1 MGTLNKKQR
10 RDRIKRRSGD
20 KVAGTAARPRLSV
33 FRSNKEI
40 YAQVIDDES
49 GCTLVTA
56 SSLGNKSKK
65 AMTKTEQAKTIG
77 QTVAQKAI
85 KAGISQV
92 VFDRSGYLYHGR
104 IKSLAEAAREEGLKF

>member
-1 MGTLNKKQR
+1 MGTLSKTQR
-10 RDRIKRRSGD
+10 RNRIKKRSG
-20 KVAGTAARPRLSV
+20 VTLAGTAARPRLSV

-49 GCTLVTA
+49 GCTLAAA
-56 SSLGNKSKK
+56 SSLGEKSGQGV
-65 AMTKTEQAKTIG
+65 TKIDQAKTIG
-77 QTVAQKAI
+77 QAVAQKAI
-85 KAGISQV
+85 KAGITQV

>member
-1 MGTLNKKQR
+1 MGTLSKKQR
-10 RDRIKRRSGD
+10 RDRIKKRAD
-20 KVAGTAARPRLSV
+20 NKLTGTAARPRLSV

-49 GCTLVTA
+49 GCTLAAA
-56 SSLGNKSKK
+56 SSLQE
-65 AMTKTEQAKTIG
+65 KTGQGTPKVEQARNIG
-77 QTVAQKAI
+77 QAVAKKAI
-85 KAGISQV
+85 KAGITQV